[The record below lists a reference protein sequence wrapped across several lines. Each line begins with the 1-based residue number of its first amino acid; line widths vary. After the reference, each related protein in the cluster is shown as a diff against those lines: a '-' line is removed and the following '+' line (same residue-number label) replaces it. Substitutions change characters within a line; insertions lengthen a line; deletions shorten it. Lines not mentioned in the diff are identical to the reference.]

1 MGRVRTVRQA
11 TVFVVGVA
19 SILAFAVP
27 RTPAYVNPAL
37 VPQASVPGIVFDVST
52 TTLLYL
58 DTRTRQLVLIDRATS
73 LAVTVPRVPGGR
85 TPVNGYL
92 GGGRVIFMAEAANST
107 DLGVY
112 EWSGTGAPTLLE
124 DQAFID
130 SLRVAGDYAIWSN
143 RSCWLFRR
151 DLATG
156 ATVIVSFNACGGNDV
171 DAAGDVVFWAPRGSP
186 TRSTGTQTA
195 RPSS

>member
-58 DTRTRQLVLIDRATS
+58 DTRTR
-73 LAVTVPRVPGGR
+73 
-85 TPVNGYL
+85 
-92 GGGRVIFMAEAANST
+92 
-107 DLGVY
+107 
-112 EWSGTGAPTLLE
+112 
-124 DQAFID
+124 
-130 SLRVAGDYAIWSN
+130 
-143 RSCWLFRR
+143 
-151 DLATG
+151 
-156 ATVIVSFNACGGNDV
+156 
-171 DAAGDVVFWAPRGSP
+171 
-186 TRSTGTQTA
+186 
-195 RPSS
+195 